1 MNNVLIFKN
10 ACYYFKKITFRY
22 NNVSYVVDVNIDDK
36 EYANNKFYLLNKENN
51 KYQFF
56 DTVDEIVNNGIIEQK
71 PLLDVLNDVKI
82 LSIDGNIKNEFIAAS
97 LMNNEIEFEY
107 KGVNYFKSSC
117 DKGYYI
123 WCEKTKNYQYFSSN
137 NELLK
142 KAIIENKLLI
152 ELLNKI
158 YIKNIF

>member
-1 MNNVLIFKN
+1 
-10 ACYYFKKITFRY
+10 
-22 NNVSYVVDVNIDDK
+22 
-36 EYANNKFYLLNKENN
+36 
-51 KYQFF
+51 
-56 DTVDEIVNNGIIEQK
+56 
-71 PLLDVLNDVKI
+71 
-82 LSIDGNIKNEFIAAS
+82 
-97 LMNNEIEFEY
+97 MNNEIEFEY

-158 YIKNIF
+158 HIKNIF